1 MKRASEFDAIVVGLG
16 AIGSAAA
23 YWLARRLGR
32 RVLGLEQFAL
42 GHEHGASE
50 DHSRIIRLSY
60 HNPGYVDLAR
70 HAYDA
75 WREVE
80 QDGDERL
87 LVICGGVDLFPGDG
101 AIAISDYAES
111 MAAHGVPFEQLDAAE
126 IRRRWPQFRIDDD
139 VVGLYQADSGIAPAR
154 KGNDAHRRLA
164 RRHGATLLDNTP
176 VTRVTPLADGVEVE
190 TPEAIY
196 RCGFV
201 VLAAD
206 AWTNRLLEPLGA
218 RLPLTLMQEQVTYY
232 AASDLRAF
240 WPDRF
245 PVWIWMDDPCFYGVP
260 VYGEEGG
267 VKVAQDVA
275 GNEVTLETRTY
286 EPHPDVLAREDA
298 FRACTLP
305 GIDGAAVHSKT
316 CLYTL
321 TPDRDFV
328 IDTLPDEPR
337 IAVALGAGHGFKFA
351 SIIGRLISDLA
362 IDGATSYPIAPFAID
377 RRILTMTN
385 PPTNF
390 VV

>member
-1 MKRASEFDAIVVGLG
+1 
-16 AIGSAAA
+16 
-23 YWLARRLGR
+23 
-32 RVLGLEQFAL
+32 
-42 GHEHGASE
+42 
-50 DHSRIIRLSY
+50 
-60 HNPGYVDLAR
+60 
-70 HAYDA
+70 
-75 WREVE
+75 
-80 QDGDERL
+80 
-87 LVICGGVDLFPGDG
+87 
-101 AIAISDYAES
+101 
-111 MAAHGVPFEQLDAAE
+111 
-126 IRRRWPQFRIDDD
+126 
-139 VVGLYQADSGIAPAR
+139 
-154 KGNDAHRRLA
+154 
-164 RRHGATLLDNTP
+164 
-176 VTRVTPLADGVEVE
+176 
-190 TPEAIY
+190 
-196 RCGFV
+196 
-201 VLAAD
+201 
-206 AWTNRLLEPLGA
+206 
-218 RLPLTLMQEQVTYY
+218 
-232 AASDLRAF
+232 
-240 WPDRF
+240 
-245 PVWIWMDDPCFYGVP
+245 MDDPCFYGVP